1 LGENKLF
8 DEKIK
13 ANQANILTLESHIG
27 ATYVL
32 KLTPKDVVPV
42 LKKHMLVDGFDELV
56 LDLQKSQGNYIY
68 DALNERRY
76 LDLFGFFATSP
87 IGHNHPA
94 LQTPEFREKLMSV
107 AVMKPSN
114 SDFYTTEMAE
124 FVQTFAEHAVP
135 KERALAVENALK
147 AAFDWKVRKNFEKGY
162 NEEKGAQI
170 IHFKQAFH
178 GRSGYTLSLTNTADP
193 RKTKY
198 FPKFKWPRVTNP
210 KMTFPMNDANIEKVA
225 ALERQAIGEIKD
237 AIQQNSDDIAAIII
251 EPVQGEGG
259 DNHFRK
265 EFLQALRDIA
275 DENDILLIFDEVQTG
290 IGLTGKMWCFEH
302 FDVTPDLL
310 AFGKKTQVCGF
321 LAGKRLDEVENN
333 VFHESSRINSTW
345 GGNLV
350 DMVRFR
356 KYLDVIAT
364 EKLVANAH
372 EVGRYFLGELQKLT
386 DEFDGQITNVRGRG
400 LMLAFDLPDGEQRS
414 RFLSQAFTEGMI
426 ALGCGERSVRF
437 RPALNLTRNTVDEA
451 IGLTRQS
458 LQRVFAGGS
467 TRIEDDARY
476 EL

>member
-1 LGENKLF
+1 M
-8 DEKIK
+8 
-13 ANQANILTLESHIG
+13 
-27 ATYVL
+27 L

-56 LDLQKSQGNYIY
+56 LDLQKSRGNYIY

-94 LQTPEFREKLMSV
+94 LQTSEFREKLMSV

-124 FVQTFAEHAVP
+124 FVQTFSEHAVP
-135 KERALAVENALK
+135 GSLPYMFFISGGALAVENALK

-162 NEEKGAQI
+162 REEKGAQI
-170 IHFKQAFH
+170 LHFKQAFH

-198 FPKFKWPRVTNP
+198 FPKFNWPRVTNP
-210 KMTFPMNDANIEKVA
+210 RLTFPLNDTNLEKVA
-225 ALERQAIGEIKD
+225 VLERQALGEIKD
-237 AIQQNSDDIAAIII
+237 AIQQNPDDIAAIII
-251 EPVQGEGG
+251 EPIQGEGG

-321 LAGKRLDEVENN
+321 LASKRLDEVESN
-333 VFHESSRINSTW
+333 VFHEASRINSTW

-350 DMVRFR
+350 DMVRFS

-364 EKLVANAH
+364 ENLVANA
-372 EVGRYFLGELQKLT
+372 ERVGDYFLSELQKLP
-386 DEFDGQITNVRGRG
+386 DEFEGKITNVRGRG
-400 LMLAFDLPDGEQRS
+400 LMVAFDLPDGEHRS
-414 RFLSQAFTEGMI
+414 RFLAQAFANGMI

-437 RPALNLTRNTVDEA
+437 RPALNLTQETVDEA
-451 IGLTRQS
+451 MGLTRQS
-458 LQRVFAGGS
+458 LQHVFAGGS
-467 TRIEDDARY
+467 TRVEDDARY